1 MSAAVIEPAG
11 AVNLIS
17 DTQTRPSAGM
27 REAMASAVVGD
38 EQKGWDPTVIQ
49 LEERVAELLG
59 HEAGLFLPSGTMCN
73 QIAIRLHIGNAGDEI
88 VLDRMA
94 HPIVAEAGGPA
105 VHAGA
110 MTNPIDTESG
120 VFTALDLERAMRPA
134 GDRYVPRTRLVSVE
148 QSTNLRGGRVWPLET
163 IDGVLKAAHMHGL
176 ATHMDGARLLNA
188 SVASGVA
195 ARAFAAGF
203 DTAWLDFS
211 KGLGAPVGAVLVG
224 SRELIEEAWR
234 FKQMMGGALRQAGIL
249 AAGCLYA
256 LDHNVERLAEDHE
269 HARLLADALA
279 ELPNASIDPS
289 KVETNIVVFE
299 TSDAAFAVSE
309 LEKHGV
315 LVGALSPH
323 VVRAV
328 THLDVDRE
336 GIDRAIAAFRTVLA

>member
-1 MSAAVIEPAG
+1 VSAAAIEPAG

-17 DTQTRPSAGM
+17 DTQTRPTPEM
-27 REAMASAVVGD
+27 RRAMAEAVVGD
-38 EQKGWDPTVIQ
+38 EQKGWDPTVLALQ
-49 LEERVAELLG
+49 ERVADLLG

-73 QIAIRLHIGNAGDEI
+73 QIAMRLHCGRAGDEI
-88 VLDRMA
+88 VLDSMA
-94 HPIVAEAGGPA
+94 HPVVAEAGGPA

-110 MTNPIDTESG
+110 MINPIDVEG
-120 VFTALDLERAMRPA
+120 GIFGPMDLERVIRPA

-163 IDGVLKAAHMHGL
+163 IDGLLKTAHMHGL

-188 SVASGVA
+188 VVASGVS

-224 SRELIEEAWR
+224 SRATIEEAWR
-234 FKQMMGGALRQAGIL
+234 FKQMMGGALRQSGIL

-256 LDHNVERLAEDHE
+256 LDHNIDRLAEDHA
-269 HARLLADALA
+269 HARLLADAIA
-279 ELPNASIDPS
+279 ELPNIELDPA
-289 KVETNIVVFE
+289 KVETNIVVLE
-299 TSDAAFAVSE
+299 TSDASWLVGE
-309 LEKHGV
+309 LQQHGV

-328 THLDVDRE
+328 THLDVDRA
-336 GIDRAIAAFRTVLA
+336 GIDRAIQAFRAVLA

>member
-1 MSAAVIEPAG
+1 VSAAVLEPTG

-17 DTQTRPSAGM
+17 DTQTRPT
-27 REAMASAVVGD
+27 EAMRAAMAGAVVGD
-38 EQKGWDPTVIQ
+38 EQKGWDPTVIELQ
-49 LEERVAELLG
+49 ERVASLLG

-73 QIAIRLHIGNAGDEI
+73 QIAIRLHCGRAGDEI
-88 VLDRMA
+88 VLDSMA

-110 MTNPIDTESG
+110 MINAIDAERG
-120 VFTALDLERAMRPA
+120 IFGPLDIERVVRPH
-134 GDRYVPRTRLVSVE
+134 GDRYAPRTRLVSVE
-148 QSTNLRGGRVWPLET
+148 QSTNLRGGCVWPLET
-163 IDGVLKAAHMHGL
+163 IDAVLGAAHLHGL

-188 SVASGVA
+188 VDASGVS

-224 SRELIEEAWR
+224 SRDLIDEAWR
-234 FKQMMGGALRQAGIL
+234 FKQMMGGALRQSGIL
-249 AAGCLYA
+249 AAGCLHA
-256 LDHNVERLAEDHE
+256 LDHHVERLGEDHAN
-269 HARLLADALA
+269 ARVLADAIA
-279 ELPNASIDPS
+279 ALPNVTLDPA

-299 TSDAAFAVSE
+299 TSDAAWLVKRLAE
-309 LEKHGV
+309 HGI

-328 THLDVDRE
+328 THLD
-336 GIDRAIAAFRTVLA
+336 IDRAGIERAIEAFGAVLS